1 MLIPLSF
8 ETCAAAQIRH
18 PKLSTADEQIVSIVQ
33 ETLSLTFR
41 RARTSSVS
49 SPVAEA
55 LSSSGPTELSAT
67 RSDRGS
73 TFATIPRQQRLTM
86 IQMLLSQD
94 TEPFGQ
100 ALRGRKAQSDEATP
114 WAATIVALAVG
125 ESDRRPREREA
136 SADDEYTMDAL
147 VQLLWANGEKKN
159 LSRPL
164 LRDEPTAQVL
174 PPPSLSTSLQVPR
187 PPLQVLILLSIET
200 RRASCTACSPTS
212 ARRTGSR
219 PSSRR

>member
-174 PPPSLSTSLQVPR
+174 PPPSLSTSLQVP
-187 PPLQVLILLSIET
+187 P
-200 RRASCTACSPTS
+200 
-212 ARRTGSR
+212 
-219 PSSRR
+219 PSSSGAYTPLD